1 MVLSYYELKHKGGQN
16 GSPKQRRNEMKI
28 LAWTMIG
35 LAFLLNPLTYLAGS
49 VAAVATASFLRR
61 HLHPLTAKV
70 APIKFV
76 KYSDDK

>member
-35 LAFLLNPLTYLAGS
+35 LAFLLNPLTYLAGLLP
-49 VAAVATASFLRR
+49 AAAPAPADRQGRSDQIRKVQRR
-61 HLHPLTAKV
+61 
-70 APIKFV
+70 
-76 KYSDDK
+76 

>member
-1 MVLSYYELKHKGGQN
+1 
-16 GSPKQRRNEMKI
+16 MKI